1 MKKRIV
7 QLNVGLMTA
16 VVFAICYQSLHAF
29 NHAIQS
35 NTEHQHTA
43 QNTKYKTVFSE
54 KEECLVCDFS
64 FASFLG
70 SDFFTFAFKAPFRLI
85 NYLFDVK
92 ESTYTF
98 FFTLFSPRGPP
109 Y

>member
-7 QLNVGLMTA
+7 QLNVGIMIA
-16 VVFAICYQSLHAF
+16 VVFVICYQSLHAF

-35 NTEHQHTA
+35 KADHQHTVE
-43 QNTKYKTVFSE
+43 NTKHKTVFSE

-70 SDFFTFAFKAPFRLI
+70 SDFFTFEFKTPFRQI

-92 ESTYTF
+92 ESNYTF
-98 FFTLFSPRGPP
+98 YFTLFSPRGPP
-109 Y
+109 R